1 MISTILENVEKN
13 NQENEK
19 FVMQTKHMLLV
30 NLDGSIYTKQG
41 AMSAYQGEVDFQFHG
56 GGAKRMFKK
65 IVTGENLNLME
76 CSGKGDLF
84 LADNGADVHIVK
96 LENEELTVNS
106 TNLLAFESELSW
118 DVKRIKAGVMGFV
131 AGGLFNTT
139 INGSGLAAITS
150 WGQPVVLEVDEPT
163 YVDVNCAIAWS
174 TSLDVSI
181 HSSFK
186 AGSIIGRGSGEAF
199 QMKFEGK
206 GFVIVQP
213 GEGLYAMV
221 AMASAGRR

>member
-1 MISTILENVEKN
+1 MISTILENIEKN

-30 NLDGSIYTKQG
+30 NLNGSIYTKQG
-41 AMSAYQGEVDFQFHG
+41 AMSAYQGEMEFQFHG

-65 IVTGENLNLME
+65 IITGENLNLME
-76 CSGKGDLF
+76 CSGRGDLF

-118 DVKRIKAGVMGFV
+118 DVKRIKAGVMGLV

-139 INGSGLAAITS
+139 ISGSGLAAVTS
-150 WGQPVVLEVDEPT
+150 WGQPVVLEVNEPT

-221 AMASAGRR
+221 AMASTGRR